1 MIEWK
6 GEPLWYHREVSG
18 KQHLEEEESPSFF
31 KQWACHDSKAL
42 FILQYGMSNLW
53 HED

>member
-18 KQHLEEEESPSFF
+18 KQHLEEEEESPSFF

-42 FILQYGMSNLW
+42 FILAVW
-53 HED
+53 HVEP